1 MKRWCLIPKHIPR
14 PSDAAELLAS
24 GCRVVE
30 TLFAG
35 AVIIVESEEDLT
47 YTLDPEMWDV
57 SLDEKGTAA

>member
-1 MKRWCLIPKHIPR
+1 MKRWCLIPKHAPR

-35 AVIIVESEEDLT
+35 MVLIVESEEDLA

-57 SLDEKGTAA
+57 SLDEKGASA